1 MTTNNGS
8 KQNNGESEKQITT
21 SEEVQLLRMKIREEL
36 VASGVWAVRPGE
48 HPELF
53 PRQTTGAIFV
63 PRIPRRRPSISD
75 KENTAT
81 G

>member
-1 MTTNNGS
+1 MTKDNGS

-21 SEEVQLLRMKIREEL
+21 SEGLQLLEQQITEEL
-36 VASGVWAVRPGE
+36 AASGVRTISRSE

-53 PRQTTGAIFV
+53 PTQTTGAIFV
-63 PRIPRRRPSISD
+63 PRIPRRRPTPSEE
-75 KENTAT
+75 ENTAT

>member
-8 KQNNGESEKQITT
+8 QQNNRESEEEITT
-21 SEEVQLLRMKIREEL
+21 SEGLQLLEQQITEEL
-36 VASGVWAVRPGE
+36 AASGVRTISRSE

-63 PRIPRRRPSISD
+63 PRIPRRRPSPPDEES
-75 KENTAT
+75 AT